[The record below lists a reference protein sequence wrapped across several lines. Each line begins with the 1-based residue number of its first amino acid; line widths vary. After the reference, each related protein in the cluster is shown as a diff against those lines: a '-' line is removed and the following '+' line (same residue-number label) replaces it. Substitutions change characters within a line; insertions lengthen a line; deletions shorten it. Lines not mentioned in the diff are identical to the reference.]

1 MTLRTSVS
9 TADKKLLDRESHFQ
23 RRIDELEDELKV
35 PHFYIQSVQ
44 VPIQKVKYVNCQPN
58 QFNDFYACLLGSNT

>member
-23 RRIDELEDELKV
+23 RRIDDLEDELKV
-35 PHFYIQSVQ
+35 PHFTIQSVQ
-44 VPIQKVKYVNCQPN
+44 VPILKVKYICQTN